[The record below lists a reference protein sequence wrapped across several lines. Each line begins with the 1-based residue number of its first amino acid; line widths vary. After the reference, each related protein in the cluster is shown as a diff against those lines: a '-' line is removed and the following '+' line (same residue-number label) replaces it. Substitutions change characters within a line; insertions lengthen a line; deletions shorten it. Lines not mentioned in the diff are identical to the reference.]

1 MRRELFLVQRYV
13 AYCCTSTYSSTRHI
27 RTYVLC
33 MIIIARYY
41 KFVSYSL
48 SQQWQEKNR
57 EKKRKTDFR
66 SSDQNRKAF
75 KTKRNSRSHTILK
88 MKKSGKIREN
98 IEKRIFEA
106 RIRIDTPSKLQD
118 KGGSRYHTNFK
129 ILKMEKHIFETKQDS
144 QSHTQLLSKK
154 ILKNVFSKLESESK
168 CSQNQAR

>member
-1 MRRELFLVQRYV
+1 MEIWTFK
-13 AYCCTSTYSSTRHI
+13 TRI
-27 RTYVLC
+27 ETK
-33 MIIIARYY
+33 ARQ
-41 KFVSYSL
+41 SL
-48 SQQWQEKNR
+48 SNEHQPSKR
-57 EKKRKTDFR
+57 IKKQISKLDPE
-66 SSDQNRKAF
+66 SVKSKG
-75 KTKRNSRSHTILK
+75 NSRSHTILK

-168 CSQNQAR
+168 CSQNQARQLLYTKFNVK

>member
-1 MRRELFLVQRYV
+1 
-13 AYCCTSTYSSTRHI
+13 
-27 RTYVLC
+27 
-33 MIIIARYY
+33 
-41 KFVSYSL
+41 
-48 SQQWQEKNR
+48 
-57 EKKRKTDFR
+57 
-66 SSDQNRKAF
+66 
-75 KTKRNSRSHTILK
+75 

-154 ILKNVFSKLESESK
+154 IPKNVFSKLESESK
-168 CSQNQAR
+168 SSQNQAR